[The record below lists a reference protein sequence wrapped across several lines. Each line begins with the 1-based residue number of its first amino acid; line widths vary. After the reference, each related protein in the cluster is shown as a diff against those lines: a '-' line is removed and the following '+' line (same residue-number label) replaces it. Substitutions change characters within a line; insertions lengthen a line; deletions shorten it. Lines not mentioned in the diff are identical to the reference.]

1 MAMVD
6 GIASKAAIQQI
17 DQLQKAQQPEKA
29 AGVGKTGDGASFQE
43 VMQRQ
48 EVQAAEQ
55 SKVAETQKVEAT
67 SDVKK
72 SPAAQQLD
80 KFVDSVGKD
89 EAKIEAMM
97 KRCVK
102 GQTLSPQELLQLQS
116 VMYGYSQKVELASKL
131 VDKTTG
137 GLKQIMNTQV

>member
-1 MAMVD
+1 MVD

-17 DQLQKAQQPEKA
+17 DQLQKAQQTEKA
-29 AGVGKTGDGASFQE
+29 GGAGKTAEGASFAE

-48 EVQAAEQ
+48 EVQAADQ
-55 SKVAETQKVEAT
+55 AKAAEVRKVEAT
-67 SDVKK
+67 AKVEK
-72 SPAAQQLD
+72 SPAAQQID
-80 KFVDSVGKD
+80 KFVDSVGRD

-97 KRCVK
+97 KRCMK
-102 GQTLSPQELLQLQS
+102 GQTLAPQELLQLQA
-116 VMYGYSQKVELASKL
+116 VMYGYTQKVELASKL